1 MLAYC
6 FINSFPILSVGD
18 AYVLREQSDQD
29 TDAFFQYYTD
39 PEVGRYILASKP
51 RTRLEAL
58 LEIQHGQNLFPNQQG
73 FFWAL
78 AEKQTN
84 RMIGAIGL
92 YLNLTHHRAEIC
104 YDLARTHWRQGIMT
118 QAMQR
123 VIQYCFQELKLA
135 RLEAITVATNQA
147 SIGLLK
153 KLGFEHEGTLK
164 KSRFY
169 NGDYHDVE
177 LFAAVA

>member
-1 MLAYC
+1 MIAYC
-6 FINSFPILSVGD
+6 FIDSFPILPVGES
-18 AYVLREQSDQD
+18 YILREQSDQD
-29 TDAFFQYYTD
+29 TDAFFNYYSD

-51 RTRLEAL
+51 QTRLEAL
-58 LEIQHGQNLFPNQQG
+58 LEIQHGQNLFPNKQG

-104 YDLARTHWRQGIMT
+104 YDLARSHWRQGIMT
-118 QAMQR
+118 EAMQS
-123 VIQYCFQELKLA
+123 VMDYCFQELKLA
-135 RLEAITVATNQA
+135 RLEAITIATNQA
-147 SIGLLK
+147 SIGLLN
-153 KLGFEHEGTLK
+153 KLGFTHEGTLK
-164 KSRFY
+164 KSRYF

-177 LFAAVA
+177 LYAALA